1 MSVGRWEP
9 SAVSEHLSLSAVC
22 SSLPLIHRKVTLSL
36 LDPRRDWADSSV
48 LQSTPSENR
57 AGRVRGE
64 GWGGD
69 LSQLAHICCHLEI
82 HLIFSNLYLCLLQLH
97 LLCPPSLP
105 LCSPLTAYVFL
116 TVSFCHFCISLLRL
130 FLQQS
135 FYSHHFHLSSP
146 LSSVSLGFNYF
157 CPYLIRF

>member
-1 MSVGRWEP
+1 MWFLHNEWAIMSVGRWEP

-64 GWGGD
+64 GGPITTGPYL
-69 LSQLAHICCHLEI
+69 LSPGNSSHLFKLVSLSVTASPPLPPLPPPLLPTHCLCLPHSFFLSFL
-82 HLIFSNLYLCLLQLH
+82 HLI
-97 LLCPPSLP
+97 
-105 LCSPLTAYVFL
+105 AE
-116 TVSFCHFCISLLRL
+116 TVSSAVILFSSFSSLFAAVFCFPRL
-130 FLQQS
+130 
-135 FYSHHFHLSSP
+135 
-146 LSSVSLGFNYF
+146 
-157 CPYLIRF
+157 

>member
-1 MSVGRWEP
+1 MWFLHNEWAIMSVGRWEP

-64 GWGGD
+64 GGTYHNWPI
-69 LSQLAHICCHLEI
+69 SAVTWKFISSFQTCISVCYSFTSSAPPP
-82 HLIFSNLYLCLLQLH
+82 SPSA
-97 LLCPPSLP
+97 PPSL
-105 LCSPLTAYVFL
+105 LMSSSQFL
-116 TVSFCHFCISLLRL
+116 SVISASHCWDCFFSSHFILIIFISLRRCLL
-130 FLQQS
+130 F
-135 FYSHHFHLSSP
+135 P
-146 LSSVSLGFNYF
+146 
-157 CPYLIRF
+157 

>member
-1 MSVGRWEP
+1 MWFLHNEWAIMSVGRWEP

-97 LLCPPSLP
+97 LLCPPPSPSAPPSL
-105 LCSPLTAYVFL
+105 LMSSSQFL
-116 TVSFCHFCISLLRL
+116 SVISASHCWDCFFSSHFILIIFISLRRCLL
-130 FLQQS
+130 F
-135 FYSHHFHLSSP
+135 P
-146 LSSVSLGFNYF
+146 
-157 CPYLIRF
+157 

>member
-1 MSVGRWEP
+1 MWFLHNEWAIMSVGRWEP

-64 GWGGD
+64 GGTYHNWPISAVTWKFISSFQTCISVCYSFTSSAPLPPPLLPPHCLCLPHSFF
-69 LSQLAHICCHLEI
+69 LSFL
-82 HLIFSNLYLCLLQLH
+82 HLI
-97 LLCPPSLP
+97 
-105 LCSPLTAYVFL
+105 AE
-116 TVSFCHFCISLLRL
+116 TVSSAVILFSSFSSLFAAVFCFPRL
-130 FLQQS
+130 
-135 FYSHHFHLSSP
+135 
-146 LSSVSLGFNYF
+146 
-157 CPYLIRF
+157 